1 MPSATIAE
9 LLDEVHTAMQAAPL
23 YYGHGS
29 DNAWDESVFL
39 VFSALG
45 LPLDSTDAVLAQP
58 VSDASVSKARAW
70 LKRRIDDREPLP
82 YITGEA
88 WFCGLPFEVNPS
100 VLIPR
105 SPIAELIEYGFA
117 PWLQHEPAA
126 ILDLCT
132 GSGCIGIACAH
143 AFEDATVDLGD
154 LSPEAIA
161 IARRNIERF
170 GLASRV
176 QAWQSDLF
184 NALPAKRYDV
194 IVTNPPYV
202 DAEDMASLPA
212 EFHHEPRLGLEAGID
227 GLDLVRRILRDAP
240 GFLTDDGILVCEVGN
255 SQPAMEAAFPE
266 LPLVWVEFE
275 HGGEGVFVLHAE
287 DLRNRR
293 NDSCV

>member
-1 MPSATIAE
+1 MPPATIAE
-9 LLDEVHTAMQAAPL
+9 LLDEVHAAMQAAPL
-23 YYGHGS
+23 HYGHGS

-39 VFSALG
+39 VFSAVG
-45 LPLDSTDAVLAQP
+45 LPLDSTDEVLPQP
-58 VSDASVSKARAW
+58 VNAETVAKTRAW
-70 LKRRIDDREPLP
+70 LERRISQREPLP

-88 WFCGLPFEVNPS
+88 WFCGLAFEVNPS

-143 AFEDATVDLGD
+143 AFENTAVDLGD

-161 IARRNIERF
+161 IAQRNIDRF
-170 GLASRV
+170 GLGERV
-176 QAWQSDLF
+176 KAYQSDLF
-184 NALPAKRYDV
+184 NQLPTRRYDV

-202 DAEDMASLPA
+202 DAEDMASLPE
-212 EFHHEPRLGLEAGID
+212 EFHHEPRLGLEAGSD

-240 GFLTDDGILVCEVGN
+240 AYLADDGILVCEVGN

-266 LPLVWVEFE
+266 LPMVWVEFE

-287 DLRNRR
+287 EIKHWR
-293 NDSCV
+293 NDSCA